1 MIIILQALGLEGEIV
16 VVQGYAAA
24 QQVVVGGDSRADRRG
39 HPGKAIAR
47 KAVQDH
53 LSVALL
59 AGAGDDGNRVPCC
72 GELSA
77 AP

>member
-1 MIIILQALGLEGEIV
+1 
-16 VVQGYAAA
+16 
-24 QQVVVGGDSRADRRG
+24 VVVGGDSRADRRG